1 MFNTSEKN
9 AYTKNLDMKKQWF
22 NTNELTRNWSLGRW
36 RRFPKKKNASQNVFF
51 GKILNNTAVYIKIL
65 HTILIGL

>member
-36 RRFPKKKNASQNVFF
+36 RRFPKS
-51 GKILNNTAVYIKIL
+51 
-65 HTILIGL
+65 